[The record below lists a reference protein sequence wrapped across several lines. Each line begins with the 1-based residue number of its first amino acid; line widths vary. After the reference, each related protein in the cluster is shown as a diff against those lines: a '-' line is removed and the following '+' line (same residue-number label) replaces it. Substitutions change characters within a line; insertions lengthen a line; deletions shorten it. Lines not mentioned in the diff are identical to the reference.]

1 MRKATQ
7 GKNAAAGPLMRT
19 MRAARTIRAV
29 ALAHALAGCIALA
42 GCQEELYRNLTEQD
56 ANEMLVA
63 LLEQSVDASKNT
75 IDNGKTWTLEVDERQ
90 LVRAMQALRE
100 RGLPHSRYDD
110 LGSLFKKDGLV
121 ATPTEERVR
130 FIYGLSQELS
140 ATLSKI
146 DGVIVAR
153 VQIMLPNND
162 PLAQQKKPSSASV
175 FVKYRSD
182 SDANALVP
190 QIKTLVMHS
199 VEGLT
204 YDAVSVTAVAAD
216 PIDLSKSAQTQVSR
230 LPTLIAAALVLL
242 IGAVSL
248 FLWLRRGMPA
258 ERASAWLYSR
268 IHARMNALVG
278 RWRRA
283 KPSSAT

>member
-1 MRKATQ
+1 MLNTTQ
-7 GKNAAAGPLMRT
+7 APRPHA
-19 MRAARTIRAV
+19 MRAA
-29 ALAHALAGCIALA
+29 LLGLALAGCMLVS
-42 GCQEELYRNLTEQD
+42 GCQKELYRNLTEQD
-56 ANEMLVA
+56 ANEMVVA
-63 LLEQSVDASKNT
+63 LLEQGVDASKST
-75 IDNGKTWTLEVDERQ
+75 VDNGKSWTLEVDDKQ
-90 LVRAMQALRE
+90 LVRAMQVLRE

-121 ATPTEERVR
+121 STPTEERVR

-153 VQIMLPNND
+153 VQIVLPNND
-162 PLAQQKKPSSASV
+162 PLAQQMKPSSASV
-175 FVKYRSD
+175 FIKYRPD

-216 PIDLSKSAQTQVSR
+216 PVDLPRAAPMQTSP
-230 LPTLIAAALVLL
+230 LPALVAATLAFL
-242 IGAVSL
+242 VGAASL

-258 ERASAWLYSR
+258 QRTAASLYSR
-268 IHARMNALVG
+268 IHARVHALVG

-283 KPSSAT
+283 KPSSAA

>member
-7 GKNAAAGPLMRT
+7 ATSAATGPRAHAMRV
-19 MRAARTIRAV
+19 AA
-29 ALAHALAGCIALA
+29 LGLALAGCILLA
-42 GCQEELYRNLTEQD
+42 GCQKELYRNLTEQD
-56 ANEMLVA
+56 ANEMVVA
-63 LLEQSVDASKNT
+63 LLEQGVDASKST
-75 IDNGKTWTLEVDERQ
+75 VDNGKTWTLEVDDKQ
-90 LVRAMQALRE
+90 LVRAMQVLRE

-121 ATPTEERVR
+121 STPTEERVR

-153 VQIMLPNND
+153 VQIVLPNND
-162 PLAQQKKPSSASV
+162 PLAQQMKPSSASV
-175 FVKYRSD
+175 FIKYRPD

-216 PIDLSKSAQTQVSR
+216 PVDLPRPAPAQASPLT
-230 LPTLIAAALVLL
+230 TLIAAALVFLV
-242 IGAVSL
+242 GAASL

-258 ERASAWLYSR
+258 QRPAASLYSR
-268 IHARMNALVG
+268 IHARVLALVG
-278 RWRRA
+278 KWRRA
-283 KPSSAT
+283 KPSSAA